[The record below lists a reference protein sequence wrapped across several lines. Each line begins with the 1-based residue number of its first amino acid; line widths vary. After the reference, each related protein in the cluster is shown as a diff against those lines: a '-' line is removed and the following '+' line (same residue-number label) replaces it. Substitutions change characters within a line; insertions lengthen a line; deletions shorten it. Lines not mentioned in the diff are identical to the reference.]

1 MTIDATGLM
10 QPIRCEIDI
19 NNGLVQTPMRT
30 QLMRGD
36 AKANRVVV
44 ALKNGSE
51 NVDLS
56 GVTVTG
62 SFVRPPD
69 EAVIPLNGNASGNE
83 ASVTLIDACYAEE
96 GYCEINVML
105 TVGQTRRT
113 ILSLTGYVLK
123 KGSGAVVDVGNV
135 IPSIDDIIA
144 QYAEMQRVTQAT
156 QAAGISATTAASN
169 ANEKAQAAQSASEAA
184 NAGAQAAQTAAGV
197 ANAAAGKIDNMTV
210 SATALDTG
218 QPPTAALSEVDGH
231 YLLSLG
237 LPRGATG
244 ATPQISFVIATGEPG
259 TDAAVTGITGTAENP
274 VINLTIPRGDT
285 GSIEGLTI
293 NGKSPDAS
301 GAVTLEAAD
310 IGYGDS
316 DVGSSLSQLKNEMVT
331 QPSGEETP
339 GEAPEIN
346 AGTFG
351 GMTVA
356 QFVDMIYPVGS
367 IYMSARSTS
376 PASLFGGE
384 WTEINGRFLIGTGA
398 PELNDDGTSP
408 GSYNYAAGSTGG
420 EATHTLTVG
429 EMPSHNH
436 NLHYAGGP
444 EKGPESAISWSSYDT
459 WQKYLGGIETTGGSQ
474 PHNNM
479 PPYLA
484 VFIWQRT
491 A

>member
-36 AKANRVVV
+36 ANANRIIV

-56 GVTVTG
+56 GVTVSG

-69 EAVIPLNGNASGNE
+69 EAVILLDGSVSGNE
-83 ASVTLIDACYAEE
+83 AIVELIDACYAED

-105 TVGQTRRT
+105 TVGKTRRT

-144 QYAEMQRVTQAT
+144 QYAEMQRVTQET
-156 QAAGISATTAASN
+156 QAAGIFATTAASN

-184 NAGAQAAQTAAGV
+184 NAGAQVAQTAAGV

-244 ATPQISFVIATGEPG
+244 ATPQISFVISTGEPG
-259 TDAAVTGITGTAENP
+259 TDAAVTEITGTAENP
-274 VINLTIPRGDT
+274 VLHLTIPRGGT

-293 NGKSPDAS
+293 NGKVPDAS
-301 GAVTLEAAD
+301 GNVTLAMEDIDGLAEAIEGAGGVKTVAGVSPD
-310 IGYGDS
+310 SAGNVPLTAESVGARPATWTPSAS
-316 DVGSSLSQLKNEMVT
+316 DVGAYPAGSIRTLNISLAASAWTGSGPYTATINQAGVT
-331 QPSGEETP
+331 ANTDCRFELGGTQTSLTADIAWET
-339 GEAPEIN
+339 A
-346 AGTFG
+346 AGT
-351 GMTVA
+351 
-356 QFVDMIYPVGS
+356 I
-367 IYMSARSTS
+367 
-376 PASLFGGE
+376 
-384 WTEINGRFLIGTGA
+384 
-398 PELNDDGTSP
+398 
-408 GSYNYAAGSTGG
+408 
-420 EATHTLTVG
+420 TLTTAAKPTGTISGTVILT
-429 EMPSHNH
+429 EMR
-436 NLHYAGGP
+436 A
-444 EKGPESAISWSSYDT
+444 
-459 WQKYLGGIETTGGSQ
+459 
-474 PHNNM
+474 
-479 PPYLA
+479 
-484 VFIWQRT
+484 
-491 A
+491 